1 MTAPYVEVK
10 IPAATCDD
18 DAQPADVE
26 VTASIG
32 EFDGILLAIAVPGT
46 AYEAVELTT
55 EAAQQLRS
63 TLADAIAHLTQVPA
77 DASTRDHEARMV
89 AAPQPSQDRALT
101 WCTADPA
108 TIRAW
113 LTSPDVDGDE
123 PGATVADQ
131 LGIDEHFGVD
141 DPDANLHLAR
151 LFEASQAAGVF
162 GVSGR
167 TVELWHVADDEG
179 ALDGHLIV
187 ARSGDDSGL
196 ASSHI
201 PVDLLI
207 DADRTGVEAALSTL
221 ENAAVTVNELL
232 AADPAAPQAP
242 TAARADRPTQS
253 PAARAFPALDV
264 ATGAAAIGAAA
275 ASPPVTATAAHR
287 RSR

>member
-1 MTAPYVEVK
+1 VTTPYVDVK

-26 VTASIG
+26 VTASVE
-32 EFDGILLAIAVPGT
+32 EFDGILLAIAVPGI

-63 TLADAIAHLTQVPA
+63 TLAAAIAHLTQVPA
-77 DASTRDHEARMV
+77 DASMPDHNTRTI
-89 AAPQPSQDRALT
+89 PTSQPSQDRAAM

-113 LTSPDVDGDE
+113 LTSPAVDPDH
-123 PGATVADQ
+123 PGAKVADQ

-141 DPDANLHLAR
+141 DPDANLHLTR

-167 TVELWHVADDEG
+167 TVELWHVADDDG

-187 ARSGDDSGL
+187 ARNGDDSGL

-207 DADRTGVEAALSTL
+207 DADRTGVEAALSAL

-232 AADPAAPQAP
+232 AAGPAAPQARA
-242 TAARADRPTQS
+242 AARADRPTQL

-264 ATGAAAIGAAA
+264 ANGTAAIGAAA
-275 ASPPVTATAAHR
+275 AGPPITATVAHR